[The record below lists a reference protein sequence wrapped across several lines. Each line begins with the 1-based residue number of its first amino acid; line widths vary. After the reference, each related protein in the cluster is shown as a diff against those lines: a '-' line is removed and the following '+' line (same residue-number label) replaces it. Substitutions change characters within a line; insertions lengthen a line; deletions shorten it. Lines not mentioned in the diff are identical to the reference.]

1 VAIREVEEP
10 SLSASLYVEEGP
22 PRPGVIVL
30 GGAEGGRPRYLA
42 RLLASEG
49 FSCLALSYFGAEPL
63 PRRLVEVPI
72 DCVEIALDWLRERSD
87 SLDIPIGLVGVS
99 KGAELALLAASKWPD
114 AVGAVVAY
122 APSAVTFA
130 GISPRAAERRRSS
143 WSYQGVPLPF
153 VPFPPRARP
162 ALCPQGV
169 SFAPMYEA
177 GLDNPAA
184 VAAAAV
190 PVEAIRAP
198 VILISGGRDRMWPSS
213 RMVGMVKSRLAE
225 HGSPEVVHL
234 EFPEAGHSIMPWAP
248 GIAMNRVGRFANG
261 IRLSGTGGLFA
272 LGGKP
277 WANRAALRE
286 AWPQAVAFLRT
297 HLR

>member
-1 VAIREVEEP
+1 MAICEVEER
-10 SLSASLYVEEGP
+10 SLSASFYVEDGP

-30 GGAEGGRPRYLA
+30 GGSEGGRPRYLA
-42 RLLASEG
+42 RLLAAEG

-72 DCVEIALDWLRERSD
+72 DCVENALDWLRDRSD
-87 SLDIPIGLVGVS
+87 SLDTPIGLLGAS

-130 GISPRAAERRRSS
+130 GISPRAEERRRSS
-143 WSYQGVPLPF
+143 WSYRGAPLPF
-153 VPFPPRARP
+153 VPFPSRARP
-162 ALCPQGV
+162 ALCPQGF
-169 SFAPMYEA
+169 SFAPMYDA
-177 GLDNPAA
+177 ALDDPVA
-184 VAAAAV
+184 VARAAI
-190 PVEAIRAP
+190 PVEKIRAP
-198 VILISGGRDRMWPSS
+198 VMLISGGRDRVWPSS
-213 RMVGMVKSRLAE
+213 RMVGMVKARLGE
-225 HGSPEVVHL
+225 HGSQEVVHL
-234 EFPEAGHSIMPWAP
+234 GFPEAGHSIMPWAP
-248 GIAMNRVGRFANG
+248 GIAMNRVGRVANW
-261 IRLSGTGGLFA
+261 IRLAGTGGLFA